1 MSSQAKDSTA
11 VPSLLQ
17 RLWPWLI
24 ELWIAY
30 VLVTFFVVRIIGS
43 GMVQRF
49 LTLVR
54 LRLAR

>member
-1 MSSQAKDSTA
+1 MSGQAKDSTA
-11 VPSLLQ
+11 MPSLIQ

-30 VLVTFFVVRIIGS
+30 VLVTFFIVRIIGS

-49 LTLVR
+49 LALVR

>member
-1 MSSQAKDSTA
+1 MSSEVEDRTTT
-11 VPSLLQ
+11 PSFLH

-30 VLVTFFVVRIIGS
+30 VLVAFFIIRIIGS
-43 GMVQRF
+43 GLVQRL

>member
-1 MSSQAKDSTA
+1 MSSQAKDSA
-11 VPSLLQ
+11 VVPSLLQ

-30 VLVTFFVVRIIGS
+30 VLVTFFIVRIIGS
-43 GMVQRF
+43 GTVQRF
-49 LTLVR
+49 LALVR